1 MRLAKQADL
10 IQYML
15 AEHPDRVFYR
25 TGTLRDCKHD
35 SLVIY
40 HDSYFRSMKPVTASR
55 TWQNTRDTVGRMP
68 SPRCLN
74 FHLVM
79 MSLTNIKSPRHL
91 WKRTSTLSVFRLT
104 LATSVPFRTISSTSV
119 TSATGSSEI
128 WYTWKSYMP
137 RQSLERDITMP
148 ASQTLNKITTSSRIQ
163 NRADPRKS
171 FTQRIL

>member
-1 MRLAKQADL
+1 MSSYIKFTENDMRLAKQADL

-40 HDSYFRSMKPVTASR
+40 HDSYFRYSLHEAGDSISYR
-55 TWQNTRDTVGRMP
+55 QNTRDTVGRMP

-91 WKRTSTLSVFRLT
+91 
-104 LATSVPFRTISSTSV
+104 
-119 TSATGSSEI
+119 
-128 WYTWKSYMP
+128 
-137 RQSLERDITMP
+137 
-148 ASQTLNKITTSSRIQ
+148 
-163 NRADPRKS
+163 
-171 FTQRIL
+171 